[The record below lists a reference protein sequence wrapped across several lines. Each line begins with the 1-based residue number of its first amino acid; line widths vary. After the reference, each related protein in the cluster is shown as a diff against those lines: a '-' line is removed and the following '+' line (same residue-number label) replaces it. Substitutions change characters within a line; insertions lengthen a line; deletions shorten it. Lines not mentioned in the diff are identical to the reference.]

1 MAGQRG
7 FVALGRSKQATFF
20 SLLRKALIVAPM
32 ALLLPRLGLGVKGV
46 FLSEPISD
54 FIGTFMLTEWK
65 KLSIPDKI
73 RA

>member
-1 MAGQRG
+1 
-7 FVALGRSKQATFF
+7 
-20 SLLRKALIVAPM
+20 M

-54 FIGTFMLTEWK
+54 FIGPTACFVTFMLTEWK